1 MNWLSICEVRV
12 LSYFHSV
19 TLDKEKCHG
28 CTNCIKRC
36 PTEAIRVGDGKAKII
51 KGRCIDCG
59 ECIRVCPYHA
69 KRAVTD
75 SFDEIHKYKHKIAL
89 PAPAFYGQFNN
100 VTDINVILTGLLE
113 IGFDDIF
120 EVARGAEYVTD
131 ATKRIY
137 RDSNIKKPYISSAC
151 PAVVRLIRVRFP
163 NLVDSVID
171 LISPMELA
179 ARLARK
185 EAKEKTGLSDE
196 DIGVF
201 FITPCP
207 AKMTSIK
214 SPLSVE
220 KSAVNGAI
228 SVNDIFGKLLP
239 VLGSISEPKKL
250 MKASLS
256 GVSWSKCGGESEGAE
271 LENYIAVD
279 GIENVIN
286 ILEDVEDDKISDV
299 DFIELS
305 ACLGGCV
312 GGVLNVINGFIAKK
326 HLKGITKKVKQ
337 SPMPCE
343 VLDESMIK
351 WSKKLEYQP
360 VMELDKDL
368 DKAMEMMD
376 ELEVIYDSLPKLD
389 CGSCGAPSC
398 KALAE
403 DIVRGFADDSFCIVN
418 MKAKVNKLLASE
430 LMARSADKTE
440 IKEDKYNEDI

>member
-1 MNWLSICEVRV
+1 M
-12 LSYFHSV
+12 SYFHSV
-19 TLDKEKCHG
+19 KLDEDKCHG

-36 PTEAIRVGDGKAKII
+36 PTEAIRVRNGKAKII

-75 SFDEIHKYKHKIAL
+75 SLDEIYNYKYKIAL

-100 VTDINVILTGLLE
+100 VNDINVILTGLLE

-120 EVARGAEYVTD
+120 EVARGAEYITDVT
-131 ATKRIY
+131 KKIY
-137 RDSNIKKPYISSAC
+137 DNPNIAKPYINSAC
-151 PAVVRLIRVRFP
+151 PAVIRLISVKFP

-171 LISPMELA
+171 LISPMELS
-179 ARLARK
+179 ARLARE
-185 EAKEKTGLSDE
+185 EAREKTGLSDD

-214 SPLSVE
+214 SPLSVD

-228 SVNDIFGKLLP
+228 SVNDIFGKLFP
-239 VLGSISEPKKL
+239 IVDKITEPKKL
-250 MKASLS
+250 LKASLA
-256 GVSWSKCGGESEGAE
+256 GVSWSKSGGEAEGAE

-279 GIENVIN
+279 GIENVII
-286 ILEDVEDDKISDV
+286 ILEDVEDDKVSGV

-305 ACLGGCV
+305 ACTGGCV

-326 HLKGITKKVKQ
+326 HLKSITKDLNLVPAPFK
-337 SPMPCE
+337 
-343 VLDESMIK
+343 VLDNDMLR
-351 WSKKLEYQP
+351 WSKKLVYQP
-360 VMELDKDL
+360 VMELDNDL
-368 DKAMEMMD
+368 SKAIEMMN
-376 ELEVIYDSLPKLD
+376 EIERIYDTLPKLD

-398 KALAE
+398 RALAE

-418 MKAKVNKLLASE
+418 MKAKVNELASE
-430 LMARSADKTE
+430 LMASGIDKTE
-440 IKEDKYNEDI
+440 IKEDK